1 MEQLYKS
8 FTKKWLVVTPIF
20 RILRIQ
26 FVSDIFLPGSGYHV
40 TGRCGCARWS
50 DLGMGLKHGFCCLK
64 KKNELSSIKWES
76 QMKVLLNEG
85 FLTYSVS
92 EAGNPGNEQ
101 GPGTGQNDN
110 DARTH
115 TEPYWNDRQCIIM

>member
-1 MEQLYKS
+1 
-8 FTKKWLVVTPIF
+8 
-20 RILRIQ
+20 
-26 FVSDIFLPGSGYHV
+26 
-40 TGRCGCARWS
+40 
-50 DLGMGLKHGFCCLK
+50 
-64 KKNELSSIKWES
+64 
-76 QMKVLLNEG
+76 MKVLLNEG

-115 TEPYWNDRQCIIM
+115 TEPYWKDRQCIII

>member
-1 MEQLYKS
+1 MTLCNYLYHMTSMKIIKRKTLS
-8 FTKKWLVVTPIF
+8 NSYIKVSPKNDWVTPIF

-64 KKNELSSIKWES
+64 KKINIVNQMRES
-76 QMKVLLNEG
+76 DEG
-85 FLTYSVS
+85 LVKRRFSYVFCKRSRQSRQWARSRHTS
-92 EAGNPGNEQ
+92 E
-101 GPGTGQNDN
+101 
-110 DARTH
+110 
-115 TEPYWNDRQCIIM
+115 W